1 MTTNNSN
8 KKITKIED
16 GIIDAKIL
24 EEIINS
30 VKELDYGNV
39 TLVIQD
45 SKIVQIHK
53 TEKRKVK
60 K

>member
-1 MTTNNSN
+1 MTKVFSDLS
-8 KKITKIED
+8 KKNDSSE
-16 GIIDAKIL
+16 L
-24 EEIINS
+24 EEILKAI
-30 VKELDYGNV
+30 KGLQYGNV

-53 TEKRKVK
+53 TEKTKLK